1 MAMVPK
7 KILFCLDF
15 SRYSERTREVAVDY
29 AKNFGA
35 SLLVLNVVNTRFF
48 SHPAIMDSPTY
59 ERAYDEAQQVAQSK
73 LNDVVDAIRKE
84 FPNVKAFSRT
94 GAPGDEI
101 IKLAEE
107 ESVDLIVMGAK
118 GRTGFSRLLLGSAA
132 ETVVKSAPC
141 DVLTVRA

>member
-1 MAMVPK
+1 MIPK

-15 SRYSERTREVAVDY
+15 SRYSERAREVAVTY

-48 SHPAIMDSPTY
+48 EHPAIMDAPAYSK
-59 ERAYDEAQQVAQSK
+59 AYDEAQRIAQGKVEEITES
-73 LNDVVDAIRKE
+73 IRQE
-84 FPNVKAFSRT
+84 LPDVKAFSRT
-94 GAPGDEI
+94 GVPGEEI
-101 IKLAEE
+101 LKLASE

-132 ETVVKSAPC
+132 ETVVKSASC
-141 DVLTVRA
+141 DVLTVRV

>member
-1 MAMVPK
+1 MVPR

-15 SRYSERTREVAVDY
+15 SRYSDHALDVAIDY
-29 AKNFGA
+29 AKNFSA

-48 SHPAIMDSPTY
+48 SHPAIMDAPVY
-59 ERAYDEAQQVAQSK
+59 GRAFDEAREAATNK
-73 LNDVVDAIRKE
+73 LNEVLEGIKKRFD
-84 FPNVKAFSRT
+84 NVKPYSRV
-94 GAPGDEI
+94 GVPGEEI

-118 GRTGFSRLLLGSAA
+118 GRTGFSRILLGSAA

-141 DVLTVRA
+141 DVLTVRT

>member
-1 MAMVPK
+1 MVPK

-15 SRYSERTREVAVDY
+15 SRYSERTREVAVSY

-48 SHPAIMDSPTY
+48 SHPAIMDSPSY
-59 ERAYDEAQQVAQSK
+59 GRAFDEAQEVAQNK
-73 LNDVVDAIRKE
+73 LDEVTQSIRKE
-84 FPNVKAFSRT
+84 FPDVTAVSRI
-94 GAPGDEI
+94 GAPGEEI
-101 IKLAEE
+101 IKLAAE

-118 GRTGFSRLLLGSAA
+118 GRTGFSRILLGSAA

>member
-1 MAMVPK
+1 MVPK
-7 KILFCLDF
+7 KVLFCLDF

-48 SHPAIMDSPTY
+48 SHPEIMDSPAY
-59 ERAYDEAQQVAQSK
+59 ERAFDEAQKGAQNK
-73 LNDVVDAIRKE
+73 LNEFVDTIRKE

-94 GAPGDEI
+94 GVPGEEI
-101 IKLAEE
+101 IKLAGE
-107 ESVDLIVMGAK
+107 ESVDLIIMGAK
-118 GRTGFSRLLLGSAA
+118 GRTGFSRLLLLGSAA
-132 ETVVKSAPC
+132 EAVVKSAPC